1 MFVEAAPSL
10 AGQVALELMRSAD
23 ESARPVIDAALD
35 AIGMLAGQVGDAR
48 RAVRPLA
55 GFLSDPAGWLRS
67 ADALGNQPV
76 KVQALFDALRPLL
89 GLAGGPGDP
98 IVLFTGVTLSVGAE
112 GDAIRIEVAADSSA
126 FAPPQGATGRLIGGV
141 TAALVVGASGR
152 PGAGT
157 GRAPWPRRRRSG
169 PASDPRV
176 PVDNALS
183 TSSCVP
189 RPAPTSPCCRS
200 PGWAAW
206 PRRRRW
212 RCRSCSTSLPRST
225 ATSVTRSRRS
235 ATVSHCG
242 PGPSTTDTSTGRRSA
257 RGRLNPV
264 GKLTDALPSLLDA
277 GLTALAQP
285 LDGIVPQR
293 GQRHRDQQRA
303 QRRRR

>member
-67 ADALGNQPV
+67 ADAIGNQPV

-126 FAPPQGATGRLIGGV
+126 FAPPQGATGRLTGGV
-141 TAALVVGASGR
+141 TAALVVGASGPPVPALAVHLGLDGAD
-152 PGAGT
+152 PGRQAVHV
-157 GRAPWPRRRRSG
+157 S
-169 PASDPRV
+169 
-176 PVDNALS
+176 LS
-183 TSSCVP
+183 TSALNVFL
-189 RPAPTSPCCRS
+189 RPATGPDVSLLPFAGLGGLAAAARDGAAVPARPTCRD
-200 PGWAAW
+200 
-206 PRRRRW
+206 RRR
-212 RCRSCSTSLPRST
+212 
-225 ATSVTRSRRS
+225 
-235 ATVSHCG
+235 
-242 PGPSTTDTSTGRRSA
+242 
-257 RGRLNPV
+257 
-264 GKLTDALPSLLDA
+264 
-277 GLTALAQP
+277 
-285 LDGIVPQR
+285 
-293 GQRHRDQQRA
+293 HR
-303 QRRRR
+303 